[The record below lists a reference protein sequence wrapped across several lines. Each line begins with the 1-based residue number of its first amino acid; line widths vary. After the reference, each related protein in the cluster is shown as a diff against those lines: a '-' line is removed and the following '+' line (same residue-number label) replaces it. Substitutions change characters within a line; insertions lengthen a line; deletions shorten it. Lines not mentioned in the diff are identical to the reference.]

1 MIDPVTKSGFLASTS
16 MATIDDES
24 NAEDVQRPCPGKSE
38 TEQKLPFGNLEK
50 NMLNGRS
57 EHATAAYCNESYG
70 RLQDHDKQMS
80 EMQAEQ
86 RALWPSRVWFDN
98 V

>member
-1 MIDPVTKSGFLASTS
+1 
-16 MATIDDES
+16 
-24 NAEDVQRPCPGKSE
+24 
-38 TEQKLPFGNLEK
+38 
-50 NMLNGRS
+50 MLNGRS

-86 RALWPSRVWFDN
+86 GLCGHHGYGLTMFDTRIEGKPEMFKGDPN
-98 V
+98 QFLDELINGDQVINGD